1 MRAYNS
7 RKTAREIYLF
17 RKKGQKI
24 ALTKRKFNL
33 TFDDG
38 YVINDGYVI
47 KRNIH
52 STFKLT
58 RKDKI
63 ELLKCRFSEK
73 FAFEKQLW
81 KILYNKPKLM
91 SISSMI
97 ACFKGINDSGRCTI
111 DFSKVQRKYFVSR
124 NLLEIAELLKEK
136 GILKEKGVEN

>member
-7 RKTAREIYLF
+7 RKTPREIYLF

-33 TFDDG
+33 TFD
-38 YVINDGYVI
+38 DGYVI

-91 SISSMI
+91 SICSMI

-124 NLLEIAELLKEK
+124 NLFEIAELLKEK

>member
-7 RKTAREIYLF
+7 RKTPREIYLF

-38 YVINDGYVI
+38 VI

-97 ACFKGINDSGRCTI
+97 ACFKGINDR
-111 DFSKVQRKYFVSR
+111 VQRKYFVSR
-124 NLLEIAELLKEK
+124 NLFEIAELLKEK

>member
-7 RKTAREIYLF
+7 RKTPREIYLF

-38 YVINDGYVI
+38 VI
-47 KRNIH
+47 KRKIH

-73 FAFEKQLW
+73 FAFEKQLL

-124 NLLEIAELLKEK
+124 NLFEIAELLKEK

>member
-7 RKTAREIYLF
+7 RKTPREIYLF
-17 RKKGQKI
+17 RKRGKKI
-24 ALTKRKFNL
+24 VLTKRKFNL
-33 TFDDG
+33 TFD
-38 YVINDGYVI
+38 NGYVI

-97 ACFKGINDSGRCTI
+97 ACFKGINDSGICTI

-124 NLLEIAELLKEK
+124 NLFEIAELLKEK

>member
-7 RKTAREIYLF
+7 RKTPREIYLF

-33 TFDDG
+33 TFD
-38 YVINDGYVI
+38 DGYVI

-97 ACFKGINDSGRCTI
+97 ACFKRINDSGRCTI

-124 NLLEIAELLKEK
+124 NLFEIAELLKEK

>member
-7 RKTAREIYLF
+7 RKTPREIYLF

-38 YVINDGYVI
+38 VI

-73 FAFEKQLW
+73 FAFEKQLL

-124 NLLEIAELLKEK
+124 NLFEIAELLKEK

>member
-7 RKTAREIYLF
+7 RKTPREIYLF

-38 YVINDGYVI
+38 VI

-111 DFSKVQRKYFVSR
+111 DFSKVQRRKKNVF
-124 NLLEIAELLKEK
+124 
-136 GILKEKGVEN
+136 

>member
-7 RKTAREIYLF
+7 RKTPREIYLF

-38 YVINDGYVI
+38 VI

-91 SISSMI
+91 SISLMI

-124 NLLEIAELLKEK
+124 NLFEIAELLKEK

>member
-1 MRAYNS
+1 MKAYNS
-7 RKTAREIYLF
+7 RKTSREIYLF

-33 TFDDG
+33 TFD
-38 YVINDGYVI
+38 DGYVI

-124 NLLEIAELLKEK
+124 NLFEIAELLKEK
-136 GILKEKGVEN
+136 GILKEKGVEK

>member
-7 RKTAREIYLF
+7 RKTPREIYLF

-38 YVINDGYVI
+38 VI

-124 NLLEIAELLKEK
+124 NLFEIAELLKEK
-136 GILKEKGVEN
+136 VILKEKGVEN

>member
-7 RKTAREIYLF
+7 RKTPREIYLF

-38 YVINDGYVI
+38 VI

-124 NLLEIAELLKEK
+124 NLFEIAELLKEK

>member
-7 RKTAREIYLF
+7 RKTPREIYLF

-33 TFDDG
+33 TFD
-38 YVINDGYVI
+38 DGYVI

-73 FAFEKQLW
+73 FAFEKQLG

-124 NLLEIAELLKEK
+124 NLFEIAELLKEK

>member
-7 RKTAREIYLF
+7 RKTPREIYLF
-17 RKKGQKI
+17 RKKVQKI

-33 TFDDG
+33 TFD
-38 YVINDGYVI
+38 DGYVI

-124 NLLEIAELLKEK
+124 NLFEIAELLKEK

>member
-7 RKTAREIYLF
+7 RKTPREIYLF

-38 YVINDGYVI
+38 VI

-124 NLLEIAELLKEK
+124 NLFEIAELLKEK
-136 GILKEKGVEN
+136 GVEN

>member
-7 RKTAREIYLF
+7 RKTPREIYLF

-38 YVINDGYVI
+38 VI

-97 ACFKGINDSGRCTI
+97 ACFKRINDSGRCTI

-124 NLLEIAELLKEK
+124 NLFEIAELLKEK

>member
-7 RKTAREIYLF
+7 RKTPKEHYLF

-33 TFDDG
+33 TFD
-38 YVINDGYVI
+38 DGYVI

-124 NLLEIAELLKEK
+124 NLFEIAELLKEK

>member
-7 RKTAREIYLF
+7 RKTPREIYLF

-38 YVINDGYVI
+38 VI

-124 NLLEIAELLKEK
+124 NLLEIAESLKEK

>member
-58 RKDKI
+58 RKI
-63 ELLKCRFSEK
+63 
-73 FAFEKQLW
+73 
-81 KILYNKPKLM
+81 
-91 SISSMI
+91 
-97 ACFKGINDSGRCTI
+97 GRAH
-111 DFSKVQRKYFVSR
+111 V
-124 NLLEIAELLKEK
+124 
-136 GILKEKGVEN
+136 

>member
-7 RKTAREIYLF
+7 RKTPREIYLF

-33 TFDDG
+33 TFDDC
-38 YVINDGYVI
+38 YVI

-124 NLLEIAELLKEK
+124 NLFEIAELLKEK

>member
-7 RKTAREIYLF
+7 RKTPREIYLF

-33 TFDDG
+33 TFD
-38 YVINDGYVI
+38 DGYVI

-81 KILYNKPKLM
+81 KILDNKPKLM

-124 NLLEIAELLKEK
+124 NLFEIAELLKEK

>member
-38 YVINDGYVI
+38 VI

-124 NLLEIAELLKEK
+124 NLFEIAELLKEK

>member
-33 TFDDG
+33 TFD
-38 YVINDGYVI
+38 DGYVI

-124 NLLEIAELLKEK
+124 NLFEIAELLKEK

>member
-24 ALTKRKFNL
+24 ALTKQKFNL
-33 TFDDG
+33 TFD
-38 YVINDGYVI
+38 DGYVI

-124 NLLEIAELLKEK
+124 NLFEIAELLKEK

>member
-1 MRAYNS
+1 MKAYNS
-7 RKTAREIYLF
+7 RKTSREIYLF

-33 TFDDG
+33 TFD
-38 YVINDGYVI
+38 DGYVI

-124 NLLEIAELLKEK
+124 NLFEIAELLKEK
-136 GILKEKGVEN
+136 GILKEKNKELSEEEN

>member
-7 RKTAREIYLF
+7 RKTPREIYLF

-38 YVINDGYVI
+38 VI

-111 DFSKVQRKYFVSR
+111 DFSKVQRKYFISR
-124 NLLEIAELLKEK
+124 NLFEIAELLKEK
-136 GILKEKGVEN
+136 GISKEKGVEN

>member
-7 RKTAREIYLF
+7 RKTPREIYLV

-33 TFDDG
+33 TFD
-38 YVINDGYVI
+38 DGYVI

-124 NLLEIAELLKEK
+124 NLFEIAELLKEK

>member
-7 RKTAREIYLF
+7 RKTPREIYLF

-38 YVINDGYVI
+38 VI

-91 SISSMI
+91 NISSMI

-124 NLLEIAELLKEK
+124 NLFEIAELLKEK

>member
-7 RKTAREIYLF
+7 RKTPREIYLF
-17 RKKGQKI
+17 KKKGQKI

-38 YVINDGYVI
+38 VI

-124 NLLEIAELLKEK
+124 NLFEIAELLKEK